1 MPYCSSL
8 FGRLFA
14 SLLFAI
20 YRCAASSSS
29 MTTIMAPQMAILAM
43 FGIGYPNLLARNSF
57 QCPLNAQAGITAGM
71 HSPASVQMS
80 VFRTYHPRSSQT
92 WAANCLR
99 ACSRASRRDST
110 LVRPTGG
117 LVSGNLHRHRLQAYP
132 LNGSTSTNLRS
143 ADAAIRGL
151 SISALTS
158 SMGCFVRMVIVQA
171 CASPY

>member
-1 MPYCSSL
+1 M
-8 FGRLFA
+8 
-14 SLLFAI
+14 I
-20 YRCAASSSS
+20 K
-29 MTTIMAPQMAILAM
+29 APQMAILSM
-43 FGIGYPNLLARNSF
+43 CGIGYSNRLTRNSF
-57 QCPLNAQAGITAGM
+57 L
-71 HSPASVQMS
+71 S

-92 WAANCLR
+92 CAANSLCV
-99 ACSRASRRDST
+99 CSFSSRLVSAG
-110 LVRPTGG
+110 VRPTGG
-117 LVSGNLHRHRLQAYP
+117 LLSGNLHRHRLQAYP